1 MMRSILFK
9 IVALLFF
16 FNIAL
21 WVFYIVSD
29 DYVEREVKNRTGRL
43 LVNSLLYAKITKPA
57 FENKT
62 LSPFERSVE
71 IQELLTDKRLLGN
84 ERLRIYR
91 YDNQEDLED
100 YFLFYDGTEPLK
112 YAPVKVEAL
121 SASDTEQPL
130 KDGGLQLMSRLF
142 ELYKPMIDNQILTE
156 QIVTQRARFN
166 LQKEVLDSDVGA
178 YSLRVLNP
186 IRIGTKTVG
195 LVETWDTYYIK
206 DAYVSRNSLRLS
218 LLSGMSILTIIFG
231 VILAISIAL
240 PLRKLSRKLN
250 QKLTPE
256 DIAVQLENFFITSL
270 SKRKDEI
277 GTLHKNLVKLTKQ
290 VSDLFREKEQFAADV
305 SHELKN
311 PIASIIAYTEN
322 YEDGLKAHDPE
333 TVGKIKQQAV
343 RMNKLVS
350 EISESAIVDH
360 DLVTKKRERF
370 DLSELITEIGNHY
383 KDANEYSQLK
393 ITYEVPRRL
402 MIFGLPDRIGQVVV
416 NLVENAISFARPTGV
431 VHVSATKKWRKG
443 IIISVED
450 SGTGVRN
457 ELKEVIFDRFF
468 TSRRGN
474 AEVENSS
481 GLGLYICK
489 QIVEAHNG
497 TITVSDSETGGSTF
511 TISL

>member
-1 MMRSILFK
+1 MRSILVK
-9 IVALLFF
+9 IVALLFV
-16 FNIAL
+16 FNVAL
-21 WVFYIVSD
+21 WIFYIVSD

-43 LVNSLLYAKITKPA
+43 IVNSLLYAKIAKPT

-62 LSPFERSVE
+62 LGSFERSVE
-71 IQELLTDKRLLGN
+71 IQELLIDKRLLGN

-91 YDNQEDLED
+91 YDNKEHLKD
-100 YFLFYDGTEPLK
+100 YFLFYDGTAPLK
-112 YAPVKVEAL
+112 YAPVKVEPL
-121 SASDTEQPL
+121 TSSDAEMPR
-130 KDGGLQLMSRLF
+130 KDDGLQLMSRLF
-142 ELYKPMIDNQILTE
+142 QFYKPMIDNRILTE
-156 QIVTQRARFN
+156 PIVTQRARFN
-166 LQKEVLDSDVGA
+166 LQKEVLDSEVGA
-178 YSLRVLNP
+178 YAIRVLNP
-186 IRIGTKTVG
+186 IRLGTETVG
-195 LVETWDTYYIK
+195 LVEAWDTYYIK

-231 VILAISIAL
+231 IILAISIAL

-250 QKLTPE
+250 QKLTPD
-256 DIAVQLENFFITSL
+256 DIAVQLENFSITSL

-277 GTLHKNLVKLTKQ
+277 GSLHQNLVKLTKQ

-322 YEDGLKAHDPE
+322 YEDGLPGQNTQ

-370 DLSELITEIGNHY
+370 DLSELISEIGNHY
-383 KDANEYSQLK
+383 KDANDYSQLK
-393 ITYEVPRRL
+393 ITYQVPRRL
-402 MIFGLPDRIGQVVV
+402 MVVGLPDRVGQVVV
-416 NLVENAISFARPTGV
+416 NLIENAISFARPVGT
-431 VHVSATKKWRKG
+431 VHISATKKWRKG

-450 SGTGVRN
+450 SGTGVRD
-457 ELKEVIFDRFF
+457 ELKDVIFDRFF

-474 AEVENSS
+474 SEVENSS

-489 QIVEAHNG
+489 QIVEAHGG
-497 TITVSDSETGGSTF
+497 TIQVTDRETGGCNF
-511 TISL
+511 TITL